1 MSVISMI
8 ISKYLD
14 HIWFYN
20 RGVCFCTCFS
30 ICILQ
35 CSDYVDVSVLSIKV
49 WDKNEFKV
57 IASYQGHVAG
67 VECVSCAPKDQ
78 HLFLS
83 CAQDGRVLLW
93 DTRKAK
99 PATAIGEMNQVS
111 CMFRLAICHVHF
123 FPTFSPLLYSF
134 VYLSGSCS
142 FALLSITLLFLHRD
156 ILLHAD
162 MKPAGALPSCVA
174 WNPFSSRGIAVA
186 TETGHIG
193 LRDLNSL
200 VIPLAHTAVHSR
212 PVTRLKFSPHSAAW
226 LASAGE
232 DCRVF
237 VSNAEDKLSLIRTV
251 RRHEVKGSILVHCS
265 QGKLPAC
272 FVVSCTLP
280 FQGSIRCL
288 SWISGS
294 LPRSHPYCIC
304 FSSSPHLTCCIC
316 FSSSPHLTFLK
327 QTLSESKD

>member
-99 PATAIGEMNQVS
+99 PATAI
-111 CMFRLAICHVHF
+111 
-123 FPTFSPLLYSF
+123 
-134 VYLSGSCS
+134 
-142 FALLSITLLFLHRD
+142 
-156 ILLHAD
+156 D